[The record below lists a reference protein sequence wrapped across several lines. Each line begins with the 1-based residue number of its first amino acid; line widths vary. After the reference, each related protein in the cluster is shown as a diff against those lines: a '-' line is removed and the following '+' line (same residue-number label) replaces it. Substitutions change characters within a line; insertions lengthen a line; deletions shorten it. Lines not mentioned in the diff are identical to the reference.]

1 MKYQIVT
8 EPHTKPIRKM
18 VVESDVIIAK
28 GMKPA
33 QAIRIVS
40 ALRLADARTSDYE
53 SFLRDTKFQGI

>member
-40 ALRLADARTSDYE
+40 ALRLADARAADYE